1 MPKFLP
7 LTNGKD
13 DDKQAAAPALSGM
26 HTANGARHGEPQLEP
41 KVVDA
46 V

>member
-7 LTNGKD
+7 LTNSKE
-13 DDKQAAAPALSGM
+13 DDKQAAAPALSGV
-26 HTANGARHGEPQLEP
+26 HAANGSRHGEPEPEP